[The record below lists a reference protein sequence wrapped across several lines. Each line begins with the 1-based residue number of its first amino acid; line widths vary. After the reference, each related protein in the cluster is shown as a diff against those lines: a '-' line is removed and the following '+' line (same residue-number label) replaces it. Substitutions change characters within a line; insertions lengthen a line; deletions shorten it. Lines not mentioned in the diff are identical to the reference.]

1 MPVIISRL
9 RYLLTTVYIH
19 YIIPQLAGNGGIP
32 LIFAL
37 KVETYVISSLTHVQA
52 KRDRRACPK
61 QKLLLFVIY
70 IYTFPIK
77 FSPYNTK
84 LPLIGAALLLNIYH
98 PRRTCPHLILGRL
111 AAALDGLREW
121 ESCWIHEEVSRCF
134 VWLHLFFEDTH
145 IYV

>member
-52 KRDRRACPK
+52 KRDKRACPK

-70 IYTFPIK
+70 IYFSNQIFPIQHK
-77 FSPYNTK
+77 TAIHRGRFIAEYLPSSQDMPSPDPWQT
-84 LPLIGAALLLNIYH
+84 G
-98 PRRTCPHLILGRL
+98 GS
-111 AAALDGLREW
+111 LDGLREW

>member
-32 LIFAL
+32 LIFAV

-52 KRDRRACPK
+52 KRDKRACPK

-70 IYTFPIK
+70 IYFSNQIFPIQHK
-77 FSPYNTK
+77 TAIDRGRFIAEYLPSSQDMPSPAPWQT
-84 LPLIGAALLLNIYH
+84 G
-98 PRRTCPHLILGRL
+98 GR
-111 AAALDGLREW
+111 
-121 ESCWIHEEVSRCF
+121 S
-134 VWLHLFFEDTH
+134 
-145 IYV
+145 